1 MPILGD
7 SPELGALA
15 DYLDYL
21 DVHDRNALGI
31 APAMP
36 VFVKALAPAAVHA
49 AMMLPSASQTLAPA
63 PVQYAGP
70 PAGMVRSSAP
80 PQRLVAAMIPA
91 GRALTVPF
99 GTSRPTLVNPGA
111 PADGS
116 GLAPTMMA
124 APPNQQ
130 DPVQSL
136 LAPAP
141 NTYVPAST
149 GAGTSWSPN
158 DASAGGSSGSPD
170 AGPPADAQQYQ
181 GASGRQG
188 SSWGWLLLLAGGY
201 YMWRSL

>member
-31 APAMP
+31 APAVP
-36 VFVKALAPAAVHA
+36 ALVKTLAPAAVHA
-49 AMMLPSASQTLAPA
+49 AMMLPTASQTLAPP
-63 PVQYAGP
+63 PVQYAGQLT
-70 PAGMVRSSAP
+70 RTAP
-80 PQRLVAAMIPA
+80 TQRLVAAMIPA

-124 APPNQQ
+124 PPPNQQ
-130 DPVQSL
+130 DVQSL

-158 DASAGGSSGSPD
+158 DASGGGASSSPD

-188 SSWGWLLLLAGGY
+188 SSWGWLLLIAGGY